1 MLVVAVVGL
10 ARSGKDTVAGVL
22 ERDYGFEHFDF
33 FRDVIVP
40 ILENLEVKP
49 TKENAVRVGNE
60 MRAKFGMGVFG
71 EKMVQKIS
79 GFERVVVTGARSLE
93 ELKHLE
99 ECTSNFHIVLV
110 EAPKENRF
118 SRRSEIDP
126 LEEEAFFGRDSNDL
140 EKKGLNWV
148 IKAADYKI
156 ENSGSL
162 KELSKQVRSLTEK
175 ILAKH

>member
-22 ERDYGFEHFDF
+22 VRDYNFEHFDF
-33 FRDVIVP
+33 FRDVIIP
-40 ILENLEVKP
+40 ILKDQELKP
-49 TKENAVRVGNE
+49 TKANAVRVGNE

-71 EKMVQKIS
+71 EKMVQKVS
-79 GFERVVVTGARSLE
+79 GLEKVVVTGARSLE

-99 ECTSNFHIVLV
+99 EHTSNFHIVLV
-110 EAPKENRF
+110 EAPKKNRF

-126 LEEEAFFGRDSNDL
+126 PGEKAFFGRDSNDL
-140 EKKGLNWV
+140 EKKGLAQV
-148 IKAADYKI
+148 IRVADYKI

-162 KELSKQVRSLTEK
+162 KELAEQVRSLTEK